1 MTGHDMNI
9 LVTGGTGFIGTA
21 LCQRLLAAG
30 HAVTVLSRDA
40 ERARRHFQGRVK
52 TIGSLGALDADSAPE
67 AIVNLAGENLAAHR
81 WNAHWQ
87 QVFRDSRVQMTQRLV
102 DYIRHAPRKPRVLVS
117 GSAVGY
123 YGARGDALLDE
134 NAPPGDEYQSE
145 LCVAW
150 ENAACQAEA
159 LGVRVCRLRTG
170 IVLGRD
176 GGALKS
182 MLLPFKLG
190 LGGPLGDGRQWMSWI
205 HLDDLV
211 GIILYLLQH
220 ETLTGAFN
228 GTAPEPATNAAFVRA
243 LAAALRRPAFLHM
256 PAPVVRLLVG
266 EMAHLL
272 LTGQRVLPAR
282 TLATGYTFRYPRLPE
297 ALAACLA

>member
-1 MTGHDMNI
+1 MRI

-21 LCQRLLAAG
+21 LCKRLLAQG

-40 ERARRHFQGRVK
+40 DRARRHFQDRVSA
-52 TIGSLGALDADSAPE
+52 IDSLGALDADNAPE

-81 WNAHWQ
+81 WNAHWKR
-87 QVFRDSRVQMTQRLV
+87 VFRDSRVQTTERLV
-102 DYIRHAPRKPRVLVS
+102 DYIRQAPRKPRVLVS

-134 NAPPGDEYQSE
+134 NSPPGDEYQSE

-150 ENAACQAEA
+150 EAAAREAEA

-170 IVLGRD
+170 IVLDRD

-182 MLLPFKLG
+182 MRLPFALG
-190 LGGPLGDGRQWMSWI
+190 LGGSLGDGRQWMSWI

-228 GTAPEPATNAAFVRA
+228 GTAPAPVTNAEFVRT
-243 LAAALRRPAFLHM
+243 LAATLHRPAVLPM
-256 PAPVVRLLVG
+256 PAPVLRLLVG
-266 EMAHLL
+266 EMAQLL
-272 LTGQRVLPAR
+272 LTGQRVLPVR
-282 TLATGYTFRYPRLPE
+282 TQAAGYVFRYPRLPE

>member
-1 MTGHDMNI
+1 MNL
-9 LVTGGTGFIGTA
+9 LVTGGTGFIGSA
-21 LCQRLLAAG
+21 LCERLLDDG

-40 ERARRHFQGRVK
+40 DRARRHFRGRVRA
-52 TIGSLGALDADSAPE
+52 IDSLGALDAGSAPE

-81 WNAHWQ
+81 WNAHWKR
-87 QVFRDSRVQMTQRLV
+87 VFRDSRVRTTEQLV
-102 DYIRHAPRKPRVLVS
+102 DYIRQAPRRPQVLVS

-123 YGARGDALLDE
+123 YGARGDELLDE
-134 NAPPGDEYQSE
+134 NSPPGDEYQSE
-145 LCVAW
+145 LCAAW
-150 ENAACQAEA
+150 EAAAEEAEA

-170 IVLGRD
+170 IVLGRN

-182 MLLPFKLG
+182 MRLPFALG
-190 LGGPLGDGRQWMSWI
+190 LGGQLGDGRQWMSWI
-205 HLDDLV
+205 QLDDLV

-220 ETLTGAFN
+220 ATLTGAFN

-256 PAPVVRLLVG
+256 PAPIVRLLVG

-272 LTGQRVLPAR
+272 LTGQRVLPVR
-282 TLATGYTFRYPRLPE
+282 TQAAGYVFRYPRLPE
-297 ALAACLA
+297 ALTACLT